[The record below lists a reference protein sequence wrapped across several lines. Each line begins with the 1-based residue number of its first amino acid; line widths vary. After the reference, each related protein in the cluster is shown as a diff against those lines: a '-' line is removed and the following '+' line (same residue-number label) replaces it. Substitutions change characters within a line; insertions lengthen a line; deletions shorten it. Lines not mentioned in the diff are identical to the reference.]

1 MRAQKADWTETK
13 RVQLRSLWFDRTLSI
28 DEIAARI
35 GVTSYMVSGEATR
48 QHLPSRQKLRG
59 KYLFASRKAKL
70 AESKRREAGA
80 QPAQPTPVGNRRT
93 IPYLPSELAAM
104 TDDELATAA
113 SHGLVLGSL

>member
-28 DEIAARI
+28 DDIAARI

-59 KYLFASRKAKL
+59 KYLFANRKTKPAKG
-70 AESKRREAGA
+70 EPRDTRPQPV
-80 QPAQPTPVGNRRT
+80 QPAPIGNRRT
-93 IPYLPSELAAM
+93 LPYLPSELAAM

-113 SHGLVLGSL
+113 SHGLVLGPL